1 MENKETL
8 VRDYSNRSCQT
19 CNLFN
24 TNNSAEKACE
34 LKLENKCA
42 SYANDETLGDFW
54 ISCLDDESDS
64 VLYKQETLEEAAEK
78 YAKTA
83 EGIDIPYQ
91 NGLYYGF
98 VEGAKWQQEKMY
110 SEEDMV
116 AFLDWS
122 KSTNK
127 EKSEYELSCLLKGKH
142 IDSQVLF
149 NMWFEQFKK
158 K

>member
-64 VLYKQETLEEAAEK
+64 VLYKQETFDLKRNNMKQTAVEWLFEKLWETPKDKFNWYLIFGQAKQMEKEQIIDAYDKGEFNQGCNEDAE
-78 YAKTA
+78 
-83 EGIDIPYQ
+83 Q
-91 NGLYYGF
+91 YYNETF
-98 VEGAKWQQEKMY
+98 
-110 SEEDMV
+110 
-116 AFLDWS
+116 
-122 KSTNK
+122 
-127 EKSEYELSCLLKGKH
+127 KSE
-142 IDSQVLF
+142 
-149 NMWFEQFKK
+149 
-158 K
+158 